1 MNTCMDYTDYG
12 IGDTEYEIVDTEYVI
27 VDKEYGLFGS
37 IRITSGRVKI

>member
-1 MNTCMDYTDYG
+1 MNTCMGYTDYG